1 MKPIARER
9 DLQAAIRRW
18 LTGQKFLVL
27 KLSMMRQ
34 YGSGG
39 WPDLMVLDHAPRTPL
54 FLEVKTGLG
63 STTPLQN
70 QRMQLLRLRGF
81 HVEIVRSVEGARE
94 AVEEWLR

>member
-18 LTGQKFLVL
+18 LTGQKLLVI
-27 KLSMMRQ
+27 KLSMLAK
-34 YGSGG
+34 YGSAG
-39 WPDLMVLDHAPRTPL
+39 WPDLMVLDHSPRTPL
-54 FLEVKTGLG
+54 FLEVKAGLG